1 MLSMKKHHGLKP
13 QSDRFFLSHQPTCT
27 TCGSTSTMVEM
38 RRFYVKGHYNGN
50 DDEVMPTD
58 HMRQDFNCGKECIAC
73 RASETMRDYQLWPPE
88 YQRKTIVKT
97 AARSR
102 AFFNIMSES
111 GNPVTDPQ
119 KDFVQFLKDITKSM
133 VGNIGVRAR

>member
-1 MLSMKKHHGLKP
+1 MYDMW
-13 QSDRFFLSHQPTCT
+13 
-27 TCGSTSTMVEM
+27 
-38 RRFYVKGHYNGN
+38 FYVNHGRDEMILCQGHYNGD

-58 HMRQDFNCGKECIAC
+58 HMRHDFNCGKECVAC
-73 RASETMRDYQLWPPE
+73 RASETMKDYQLWPPE

-102 AFFNIMSES
+102 AFFNIMLES

-119 KDFVQFLKDITKSM
+119 EGLRAVSQGHHPNRWWATKDAST
-133 VGNIGVRAR
+133 VRSS